1 MSRKTSAA
9 IFDFDGTLTP
19 LTTNFSNLRTE
30 VDILAQRFTEAHVIR
45 DLSRLYIIEMIYELE
60 ASLGQAGREFRRMA
74 FEKLAELETEAARG
88 KELYPYAR
96 EVLKYLR
103 DRGLKI
109 AIVTRNCLGA
119 LKNVFPDIDTYVDV
133 VMTRDDVSHV
143 KPHPEHVNA
152 VLAALGV
159 VPEEAVL
166 VGDHPTDIAAG
177 LSIGTKTVG
186 VLTGRSQAADFEKA
200 GAHHIVN
207 DIRDVEGLLSALPLR
222 VGPKPH

>member
-19 LTTNFSNLRTE
+19 LSINFSNLRTE
-30 VDILAQRFTEAHVIR
+30 VEVLAQRFVEEQVIQG
-45 DLSRLYIIEMIYELE
+45 LSHLYIIEMIYELE
-60 ASLGQAGREFRRMA
+60 ELLGQAGREFRRMA
-74 FEKLAELETEAARG
+74 FEKLAELETETARG
-88 KELYPYAR
+88 KELYPYTR
-96 EVLKYLR
+96 EVLRDLR
-103 DRGLKI
+103 GRGLKV

-119 LKNVFPDIDTYVDV
+119 LKSVFPDVDTYVDV
-133 VMTRDDVSHV
+133 VKTRDDVSRV

-159 VPEEAVL
+159 APEEAVL

-186 VLTGRSQAADFEKA
+186 VLTGRSLEADFEQA

-207 DIRDVEGLLSALPLR
+207 DIRDVERLL
-222 VGPKPH
+222 

>member
-1 MSRKTSAA
+1 MSQKTSAA

-19 LTTNFSNLRTE
+19 LSINFSNLRTE
-30 VDILAQRFTEAHVIR
+30 VEILAQRFAEEQVIQ
-45 DLSRLYIIEMIYELE
+45 DLSHLYIIEMIYELE
-60 ASLGQAGREFRRMA
+60 ERLGQAGREFRRMA
-74 FEKLAELETEAARG
+74 FEKLAELETETARG
-88 KELYPYAR
+88 KELYPYTR
-96 EVLKYLR
+96 EVLRDLR
-103 DRGLKI
+103 GRGLKV

-119 LKNVFPDIDTYVDV
+119 VKNVFPDIETYVDV
-133 VMTRDDVSHV
+133 VMTRDDVSRV

-166 VGDHPTDIAAG
+166 VGDHPTDIVAG

-186 VLTGRSQAADFEKA
+186 VLTGRSQEADLEKA

-207 DIRDVEGLLSALPLR
+207 DIRDVERFL
-222 VGPKPH
+222 